1 MKKVAGSR
9 LEFLEYFILL
19 ITSPNPHMVMVEL
32 VVMVVVEVVEVVEM
46 VVTIRLMD
54 LPR

>member
-19 ITSPNPHMVMVEL
+19 ITSPNPHMVMVVL
-32 VVMVVVEVVEVVEM
+32 VVMVVVVVVWGGM
-46 VVTIRLMD
+46 GNGGGRLRGKID
-54 LPR
+54 